1 MDTLRKNFLYQHI
14 DTPTRARGTSVP
26 HLLDLVITDEQFIE
40 NIDFQAPLGKSD
52 HSVLLISCNVNPSA
66 YYLPYWHIGHQNRR
80 SLSVTSERICHANIL
95 SRMHWKYRDTIR

>member
-1 MDTLRKNFLYQHI
+1 MRKNFLYQHI
-14 DTPTRARGTSVP
+14 DTPTRARGTSIP

-66 YYLPYWHIGHQNRR
+66 YYLPKN
-80 SLSVTSERICHANIL
+80 
-95 SRMHWKYRDTIR
+95 MHSQREITLDYEIVCSQ